1 MWKDIKGW
9 ESYYEVN
16 EYGEVRNKLNQK
28 LIIGDCNN
36 IGYQRVTLFNKK
48 NHIKKQRFF
57 RHRLVAIHFIE
68 NPNNLPEVN
77 HIDGNKK
84 NNHISNLEWTSRKG
98 NEEHAWAN
106 GLKGKKRTNKIV
118 VIEYENGTTV
128 EYDSQREIRRQTGIP
143 LSQLQVWLVRGV
155 KSYHKFGISNIYFK

>member
-36 IGYQRVTLFNKK
+36 IGYQRVTLSNKN

-68 NPNNLPEVN
+68 TQTTYQKLITLME
-77 HIDGNKK
+77 
-84 NNHISNLEWTSRKG
+84 T
-98 NEEHAWAN
+98 
-106 GLKGKKRTNKIV
+106 KRTTILA
-118 VIEYENGTTV
+118 T
-128 EYDSQREIRRQTGIP
+128 
-143 LSQLQVWLVRGV
+143 
-155 KSYHKFGISNIYFK
+155 

>member
-48 NHIKKQRFF
+48 TILRNKDFLDIDSLQ
-57 RHRLVAIHFIE
+57 FI
-68 NPNNLPEVN
+68 L
-77 HIDGNKK
+77 
-84 NNHISNLEWTSRKG
+84 
-98 NEEHAWAN
+98 
-106 GLKGKKRTNKIV
+106 
-118 VIEYENGTTV
+118 
-128 EYDSQREIRRQTGIP
+128 
-143 LSQLQVWLVRGV
+143 
-155 KSYHKFGISNIYFK
+155 